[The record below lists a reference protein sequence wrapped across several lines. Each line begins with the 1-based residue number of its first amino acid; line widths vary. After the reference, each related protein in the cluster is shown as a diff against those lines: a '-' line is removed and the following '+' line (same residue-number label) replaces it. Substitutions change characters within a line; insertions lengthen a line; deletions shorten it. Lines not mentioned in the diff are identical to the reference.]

1 MLMNV
6 TCPYVLVDQ
15 FLEGYEDVD
24 DEIRVLF
31 PNGLRSAAA
40 SAPSGDASAKTKAPY
55 RPKSP
60 PALEG
65 TATPPVTGAGAGVR
79 RRPAP
84 GAEDARINMM
94 PESDY
99 DYDRES
105 GELEIENIE
114 REVEDHVEH
123 DRAAAAAVTARPATA
138 RPTATSSGEYDYQID
153 DSESDES
160 STSATPFGPH
170 AAIKAVRTCYL
181 YAYAYLELEY

>member
-1 MLMNV
+1 M
-6 TCPYVLVDQ
+6 
-15 FLEGYEDVD
+15 D

-31 PNGLRSAAA
+31 PNGLRSGAAAAA

-79 RRPAP
+79 RRPAA
-84 GAEDARINMM
+84 GADPRINMM

-99 DYDRES
+99 DYDREY

-114 REVEDHVEH
+114 REVEDHAER
-123 DRAAAAAVTARPATA
+123 DRAAAAAASTARPATARPATA
-138 RPTATSSGEYDYQID
+138 RPTATSLGEYDYQID

-170 AAIKAVRTCYL
+170 AAIKAVRACCTRIVIRVSRIFALIIAC
-181 YAYAYLELEY
+181 

>member
-1 MLMNV
+1 M
-6 TCPYVLVDQ
+6 
-15 FLEGYEDVD
+15 D

-31 PNGLRSAAA
+31 PNGLRSSAARA
-40 SAPSGDASAKTKAPY
+40 TSGDARTKAPY

-65 TATPPVTGAGAGVR
+65 TVTPPVTGAGAGVR

-84 GAEDARINMM
+84 GAEDPRINMM

-114 REVEDHVEH
+114 RDVEDHVE
-123 DRAAAAAVTARPATA
+123 RERTAAAVTAQPATA
-138 RPTATSSGEYDYQID
+138 RPTATNSNEYDYKFD

-170 AAIKAVRTCYL
+170 KAIKAVRTCYML
-181 YAYAYLELEY
+181 HAPVSRIYSTSDRYCLLMNVREH